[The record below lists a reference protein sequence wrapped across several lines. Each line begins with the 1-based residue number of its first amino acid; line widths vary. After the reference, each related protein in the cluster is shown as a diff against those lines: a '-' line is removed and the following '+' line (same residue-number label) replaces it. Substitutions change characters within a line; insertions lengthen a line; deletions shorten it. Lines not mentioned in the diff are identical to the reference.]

1 MKYSPARHGLTLV
14 ETLVA
19 GVILS
24 ATVVTVSAL
33 SSKSMLGTRTNRA
46 YELAASLIDR
56 QMTLVDAVGIDAFM
70 EAGQTQGEF
79 GEIAPDY
86 GWRLFSEPLGVD
98 NLQEVTL
105 TVFWSARGGVKSLS
119 VTTRLNGQSVL
130 ASGALNE

>member
-1 MKYSPARHGLTLV
+1 MKHGTARYGLTLV

-19 GVILS
+19 SVILS

-33 SSKSMLGTRTNRA
+33 SSKCMFGTGTNRA
-46 YELAASLIDR
+46 YELAASMVDRQLTLIDS
-56 QMTLVDAVGIDAFM
+56 VGIDAFM

-86 GWRLFSEPLGVD
+86 SWTLFAEPLGVD
-98 NLQEVTL
+98 NLQDVTL
-105 TVFWSARGGVKSLS
+105 TVFWVARGGIKSLS

-130 ASGALNE
+130 ASGAL

>member
-1 MKYSPARHGLTLV
+1 MKYSPTRHGLSLV

-33 SSKSMLGTRTNRA
+33 SSKAMFGTGSNRA

-56 QMTLVDAVGIDAFM
+56 QMTMIDAVGIDAFM

-79 GEIAPDY
+79 GEMAPDY
-86 GWRLFSEPLGVD
+86 AWSLYVEALGLD

-105 TVFWSARGGVKSLS
+105 TVYWPAGGGVKSLS
-119 VTTRLNGQSVL
+119 ATTRLNGQSVL
-130 ASGALNE
+130 ASGGLDE

>member
-1 MKYSPARHGLTLV
+1 MKYGPTRHGLSLV

-33 SSKSMLGTRTNRA
+33 SSKAMFGTGTNRA

-56 QMTLVDAVGIDAFM
+56 QMTMIDAVGIDAFM
-70 EAGQTQGEF
+70 EMGQTQGEF

-86 GWRLFSEPLGVD
+86 TWSLFVEPLGID

-105 TVFWSARGGVKSLS
+105 TVYWSARGGIKSLS

-130 ASGALNE
+130 ASGVLDE